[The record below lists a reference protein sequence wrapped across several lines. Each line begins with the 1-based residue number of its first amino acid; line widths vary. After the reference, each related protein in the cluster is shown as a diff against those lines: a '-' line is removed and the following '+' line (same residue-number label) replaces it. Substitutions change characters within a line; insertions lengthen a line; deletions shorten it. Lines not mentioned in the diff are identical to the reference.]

1 MERNHLVYLFLLLLC
16 YNTCCSSTFFSS
28 SCTLNNRRTSAKSA
42 HALVFF
48 FQERNTSMSIYKSPL
63 SASKVYTLA
72 EGIYGTLLAVS
83 AVMRDHLDFLRSSLY
98 PDQRRPG
105 TESRENRRESECR
118 TTKICRP
125 LKAVE
130 VRAMDNLIRRIRSIN
145 PTGFRQDFRPSPLSR
160 SAESSVEL
168 PDGSADQVCVPGAAE
183 FQAQS
188 GSAAPFGACW

>member
-1 MERNHLVYLFLLLLC
+1 
-16 YNTCCSSTFFSS
+16 
-28 SCTLNNRRTSAKSA
+28 
-42 HALVFF
+42 
-48 FQERNTSMSIYKSPL
+48 MSIYKSPL

-145 PTGFRQDFRPSPLSR
+145 PTGFGKIFDRLRYRAVPRAQLNYRMVPPIKYVCQGRPSFKR
-160 SAESSVEL
+160 SLGLQRRLALAGRRTLQTGNAAAFSV
-168 PDGSADQVCVPGAAE
+168 
-183 FQAQS
+183 
-188 GSAAPFGACW
+188 